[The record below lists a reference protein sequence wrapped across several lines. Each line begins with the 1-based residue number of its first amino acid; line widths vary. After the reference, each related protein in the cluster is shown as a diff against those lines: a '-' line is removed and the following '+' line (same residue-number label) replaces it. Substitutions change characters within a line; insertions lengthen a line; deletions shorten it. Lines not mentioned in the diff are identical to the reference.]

1 MSEELALRTLLER
14 YPDLNTCRAEIAS
27 ARDVL
32 IQAYEQGKKL
42 LLCGNGGSAADC
54 EHIAAELLKSF
65 ERPRPLPDA
74 TQNKLRSQGLE
85 GEALAE
91 TLQQGLRAISLCGH
105 PAFSTAFAND
115 VNADMAFA
123 QLVTVLGD
131 PGDVL
136 LAVSTSGKARSVCLA
151 ARAARALDLKVIGLS
166 GSGGGALAPLCD
178 VCILVPGRSTPEV
191 QELHV
196 PAYHYLCR
204 AVEAH
209 FFPGEPTS

>member
-14 YPDLNTCRAEIAS
+14 HPDLNSCRAEIVS
-27 ARDVL
+27 ARDLL
-32 IQAYEQGKKL
+32 IGAYEHGNKL

-65 ERPRPLPDA
+65 ERPRPLA
-74 TQNKLRSQGLE
+74 EETRKKLRALGAE
-85 GEALAE
+85 GEKLAE
-91 TLQQGLRAISLCGH
+91 TLQQGLRAVSLCGH

-151 ARAARALDLKVIGLS
+151 AQAARTLGLKVVGLS
-166 GSGGGALAPLCD
+166 GSDGGALAPLCD
-178 VCILVPGRSTPEV
+178 LCIIVPGHGTAEV

-196 PAYHYLCR
+196 PVYHYLCR
-204 AVEAH
+204 AIEEH
-209 FFPGEPTS
+209 FFPD